1 MKHKISILQSFPD
14 AITVCASRAEVPTT
28 RAVIYSL
35 ISRAFHLQVFPL
47 ANEKYDLHRLAV
59 VVVRTCAAAGSV
71 KFLRANDTSSLLGW
85 VCSCAASWKNI

>member
-14 AITVCASRAEVPTT
+14 AITVCAARAEVPTT

-59 VVVRTCAAAGSV
+59 VVVICANMCCCWECKVSE
-71 KFLRANDTSSLLGW
+71 S
-85 VCSCAASWKNI
+85 

>member
-14 AITVCASRAEVPTT
+14 AITVCAARAEVPTT

-59 VVVRTCAAAGSV
+59 VLVRCANMCCCWECKVSE
-71 KFLRANDTSSLLGW
+71 S
-85 VCSCAASWKNI
+85 

>member
-14 AITVCASRAEVPTT
+14 AITVCAARAEVPTT

-59 VVVRTCAAAGSV
+59 VVVICANMCCVVLHRFNNRLYNHGE
-71 KFLRANDTSSLLGW
+71 GPY
-85 VCSCAASWKNI
+85 